1 MTRSALLLS
10 VFVAAL
16 PLAVEVP
23 GAPDSTGAET
33 NRGETSFTLATG
45 GGTYGLID
53 RGCEGQ
59 PLRTSRI
66 RYVDVG
72 GEVEHRFA
80 GPLTVGVRGG
90 NIHETARSQD
100 TSLPGVAIVGNGR
113 DNPYVNPYVRFD
125 NSWGGIGGGPLFT
138 KEPFLRSDSD
148 PFHPRFSA
156 GLRLG
161 PLDRVSFRLSWM
173 ENMPLLSGG
182 GYLVGGVNIAL
193 RPEADLFI
201 GTCGAGPEDGGS
213 LLLGGRWWFSP
224 SASVLVRGRVGSSEQ
239 VSQNGVAV
247 GLTYRF
253 PGATAARSSR
263 RSP

>member
-10 VFVAAL
+10 IFVAAL
-16 PLAVEVP
+16 PVAVQVP
-23 GAPDSTGAET
+23 GALDSTGAEPE
-33 NRGETSFTLATG
+33 RGETRLTLATG

-59 PLRTSRI
+59 ALRTTRV

-72 GEVEHRFA
+72 GEVEHRFP

-90 NIHETARSQD
+90 TIHETAKTVD
-100 TSLPGVAIVGNGR
+100 TSLPGVVILGGGR
-113 DNPYVNPYVRFD
+113 DNPYLNPYLRLD
-125 NSWGGIGGGPLFT
+125 NHWGGISGGPLFAE
-138 KEPFLRSDSD
+138 EPFLRSNSD

-173 ENMPLLSGG
+173 ENVPLLSGG
-182 GYLVGGVNIAL
+182 SYLVGGVNVAV
-193 RPEADLFI
+193 RPDIDAFI
-201 GTCGAGPEDGGS
+201 GMSGAGPEDGGS
-213 LLLGGRWWFSP
+213 LQFAGRWWFHP
-224 SASVLVRGRVGSSEQ
+224 SASVLVSGRLGSSEQ
-239 VSQNGVAV
+239 VSQNGIAA
-247 GLTYRF
+247 GITFRF
-253 PGATAARSSR
+253 PALTPLRSSR